1 MAQREAETL
10 REQLSSA
17 NKSLQLATQIQKAP
31 DVVRENIYW
40 LLQVSDI
47 PALQLLQFM
56 PTAIKTAVWSHIL
69 TKREWCSCGIVVGF
83 SFWGGWWLEETTGRT
98 EVAWLCGDPSLPG
111 PGGQHNSQKWFHMAE
126 SISRGEIEAAREPR
140 WPSACA
146 CRCGAPSWGDPELP
160 AHSASPYSVSG
171 LSEKLEINLILLQF
185 SLGLSKLRI
194 TPINPWEIEK
204 IPCTPARCLL
214 CVVLNKAKAADGTCR
229 HRGLFQGSSWPWVS
243 RYHRWA
249 TRLFW
254 FLFAKGEIGVFKCK
268 YAIKWNLVYF

>member
-56 PTAIKTAVWSHIL
+56 PTAIKIAVWSHIL

-140 WPSACA
+140 WPSARA
-146 CRCGAPSWGDPELP
+146 
-160 AHSASPYSVSG
+160 
-171 LSEKLEINLILLQF
+171 
-185 SLGLSKLRI
+185 
-194 TPINPWEIEK
+194 
-204 IPCTPARCLL
+204 CLL
-214 CVVLNKAKAADGTCR
+214 GPEVWGSIPRGPRAPCPLCLSLLRVWAVRETGNKFDTTPV
-229 HRGLFQGSSWPWVS
+229 FTGS
-243 RYHRWA
+243 
-249 TRLFW
+249 
-254 FLFAKGEIGVFKCK
+254 I
-268 YAIKWNLVYF
+268 